1 MSYSVEFRKRALND
15 PGTVRQRAERW
26 RISQATVYRW
36 LKRQKIKDSLEPGPF
51 SRRRPRK
58 LTRKHIFLLAF
69 FKTLFPDALFS
80 QCAKFIR
87 HFDPALH
94 ITSYDISRALKR
106 INFTKKKLSRINIKR
121 NSVQRERW

>member
-26 RISQATVYRW
+26 RISRATVYRW
-36 LKRQKIKDSLEPGPF
+36 LKRQKIKGSLEPGPF

-69 FKTLFPDALFS
+69 FKTLFPGTIF
-80 QCAKFIR
+80 
-87 HFDPALH
+87 HFL
-94 ITSYDISRALKR
+94 YISLTYFDL
-106 INFTKKKLSRINIKR
+106 IFCFF
-121 NSVQRERW
+121 